1 MKKLDQIIVQR
12 ISDAKK
18 RRNASRISHFPFY
31 IRIRKCVQ
39 SGQEHFITPS
49 SLLSPPLF
57 ASRMHTHTH
66 PPTPAHARTR
76 RTLVEIEGGRISGWV
91 GHNPSTG
98 WFPRRYMP
106 RGGEPTKVAFSPL
119 RCMNKILF
127 SRVHAR
133 RTGRPASF
141 TGDALL
147 AAIKADL
154 TR

>member
-1 MKKLDQIIVQR
+1 MTNTRQYNTP
-12 ISDAKK
+12 K
-18 RRNASRISHFPFY
+18 RRSTTRVGFRTSLFTYAVC
-31 IRIRKCVQ
+31 KCVQ
-39 SGQEHFITPS
+39 SRQEHFITPS
-49 SLLSPPLF
+49 SLLLPSL
-57 ASRMHTHTH
+57 ASRF
-66 PPTPAHARTR
+66 AHAHAHTR
-76 RTLVEIEGGRISGWV
+76 APTRARPHDSHFSEYEIEGGRISGWV
-91 GHNPSTG
+91 GHNPSTA

-106 RGGEPTKVAFSPL
+106 RGEPTKVASSPL